1 MLNKTASL
9 LAALIGAAFIAPAT
23 AQAPFPSKPIRF
35 VVPFTAGSGT
45 DIIARTVGEV
55 MSKNLGQPVVVENR
69 PGAGGTI
76 AAAQVA
82 KGEPDGHQL
91 LIHSSAHAVNPAI

>member
-1 MLNKTASL
+1 MRELF
-9 LAALIGAAFIAPAT
+9 AATIGAVTLWAVGSAS
-23 AQAPFPSKPIRF
+23 AQNYPSKPIRF

-55 MSKNLGQPVVVENR
+55 MAKNMGQAIVIDNR

-82 KGEPDGHQL
+82 KAEPDG
-91 LIHSSAHAVNPAI
+91 